1 MKLLFHI
8 GTEKTGSTAMQ
19 HWLTDNR
26 AQLLEQG
33 VFVCRSLGEIS
44 NRKISL
50 WAQDDT
56 RPDQGFLSL
65 GIRTAAQR
73 RAFRQGLPATFAAEV
88 AAARDLGCR
97 IMVIS
102 NEHCHSRLR
111 SQAEV
116 NRAADFLAPHFAQ
129 VEILCALR
137 PQIDMAISL
146 ASTLSRQRH
155 RVDSRFLR
163 QVVPENPYYDL
174 DSLVSRWETA
184 FGARNV
190 TLVPYR
196 HFPDMTAW
204 LAAHLGVECR
214 TLPPTRRSNGPLDV
228 QTMAL
233 VNSLDVPIFL
243 QDGRRNPYA
252 ELFLDKLPCTEPLR
266 IGRDLAR
273 NIQARFAASN
283 QRLIARRPDLP
294 ADCLKPD
301 WQRHEGAT
309 NLHVLDEACAFS
321 PQLGRLIRIFNER
334 LVLERLNTALAQAE
348 CAVARGQQGGAG
360 NHLAHA
366 RGLAEKLAAS
376 RHFRR
381 EAAAARA
388 RIAALDRQ
396 ITPLAEN
403 RGG

>member
-8 GTEKTGSTAMQ
+8 GTEKTGTTSMQ
-19 HWLTDNR
+19 NWLADNR
-26 AQLLEQG
+26 AQLLKHG
-33 VFVCRSLGEIS
+33 IFPCRSLGALS

-50 WAQDDT
+50 WAQDET

-129 VEILCALR
+129 IEILCALR

-155 RVDSRFLR
+155 RVDSRFLHR
-163 QVVPENPYYDL
+163 VVPENPYYDL

-204 LAAHLGVECR
+204 LAAHLGVECP

-233 VNSLDVPIFL
+233 VNTLDVPIFL
-243 QDGRRNPYA
+243 QDGRRNPFA

-273 NIQARFAASN
+273 NIQARFANAN
-283 QRLIARRPDLP
+283 QRLVARRAELP
-294 ADCLKPD
+294 ADCLEPD
-301 WQRHEGAT
+301 WQRHEGAA

-334 LVLERLNTALAQAE
+334 LVFERLNTALAQAE
-348 CAVARGQQGGAG
+348 YALAQGRQGAAHD
-360 NHLAHA
+360 HLARA
-366 RGLAEKLAAS
+366 RVLAENLTAG

-381 EAAAARA
+381 ETAAARA

>member
-8 GTEKTGSTAMQ
+8 GTEKTGTTSMQ
-19 HWLTDNR
+19 NWLAENR
-26 AQLLEQG
+26 VQLLKHG
-33 VFVCRSLGEIS
+33 VFACRSLGALS

-50 WAQDDT
+50 WAQDES
-56 RPDQGFLSL
+56 RPDRGFLSL
-65 GIRTAAQR
+65 GITTATQR
-73 RAFRQGLPATFAAEV
+73 RAFRQSLPATFAAEV
-88 AAARDLGCR
+88 AKARDLGCR

-129 VEILCALR
+129 IEILCALR

-155 RVDSRFLR
+155 RVDRRFLR
-163 QVVPENPYYDL
+163 RVVPENPYYDL

-184 FGARNV
+184 FGAHNV

-196 HFPDMTAW
+196 HFPDMAAW
-204 LAAHLGVECR
+204 LAAHLGVDDR
-214 TLPPTRRSNGPLDV
+214 SLHPARRSNGPLDV

-233 VNSLDVPIFL
+233 INALDVPIFL
-243 QDGRRNPYA
+243 QDGQRNPSA
-252 ELFLDKLPCTEPLR
+252 ELFLDKLPCAEPLR

-273 NIQARFAASN
+273 NIQARFVAAN
-283 QRLIARRPDLP
+283 QRLVARRPDLP
-294 ADCLKPD
+294 AGCLEPD
-301 WQRHEGAT
+301 WQRHEGAA

-334 LVLERLNTALAQAE
+334 LVFERLNTALAQAE
-348 CAVARGQQGGAG
+348 YALAQGQQGLAHG
-360 NHLAHA
+360 HLARA
-366 RGLAEKLAAS
+366 GGLAEKLTAG

-381 EAAAARA
+381 EAAAAKA
-388 RIAALDRQ
+388 RITALHRQ
-396 ITPLAEN
+396 ITPLGEN